1 MLARQMVL
9 DDGLKMNVLLSEYAL
24 RQQVGGPAAMCRQ
37 LDRIIEVIKH
47 PNGRVRARVVTYT
60 AGAHPL
66 TGGPLSLLSFGD
78 KLLPDLI
85 WQETAITGNLVD
97 RVQVIR
103 EFKASF
109 EDVFD
114 SIALKDED
122 SLSRI
127 QEIRHEMEAAA

>member
-1 MLARQMVL
+1 
-9 DDGLKMNVLLSEYAL
+9 
-24 RQQVGGPAAMCRQ
+24 MCRQ
-37 LDRIIEVIKH
+37 LDRIIEVIEH
-47 PNGRVRARVVTYT
+47 PNSRVRARVVKYT

-66 TGGPLSLLSFGD
+66 TGGPLSLLSFRD

-114 SIALKDED
+114 SVALKDED
-122 SLSRI
+122 SLSYI